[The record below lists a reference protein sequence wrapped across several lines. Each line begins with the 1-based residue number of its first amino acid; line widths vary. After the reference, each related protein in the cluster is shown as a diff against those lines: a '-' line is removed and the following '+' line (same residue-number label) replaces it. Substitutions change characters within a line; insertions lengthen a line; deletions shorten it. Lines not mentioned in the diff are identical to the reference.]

1 MFNLVIQ
8 DTLISPL
15 ILLFDFLNPHDY
27 LPGSAIGPSLESLL
41 FHGEIFESLFEIEV
55 TKYYHVFRLAINRQC
70 SDIKIFWCCIYLEP
84 CHCRRGT
91 AFHIQLDVDGLP
103 FRSLDFLAWF
113 SRKFYCFALWL
124 QGGRLPI
131 PVLQE
136 RIQKH

>member
-55 TKYYHVFRLAINRQC
+55 TKYYHVFRLAINVVI
-70 SDIKIFWCCIYLEP
+70 SKYF
-84 CHCRRGT
+84 
-91 AFHIQLDVDGLP
+91 DVVYTLNHATVGGGLP
-103 FRSLDFLAWF
+103 STSNWM
-113 SRKFYCFALWL
+113 
-124 QGGRLPI
+124 
-131 PVLQE
+131 
-136 RIQKH
+136 